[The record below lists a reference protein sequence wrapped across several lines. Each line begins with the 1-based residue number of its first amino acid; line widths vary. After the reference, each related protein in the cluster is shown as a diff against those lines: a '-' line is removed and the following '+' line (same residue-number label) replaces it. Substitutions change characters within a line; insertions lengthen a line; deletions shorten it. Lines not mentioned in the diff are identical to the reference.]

1 MLLRSPGL
9 CIRSGLKRGEGRAA
23 GWRSRCILRLPDAG
37 HFLDTHSATASL
49 QVEAVQQNG
58 LAQPREA
65 TCAKVAVQRAGRQ
78 PFAVDGLKIG
88 KAGGPEALNDFSL
101 RAAGAAALDLVVHRD
116 SGEHGGKLR
125 SDGFRLPQPGLPNR
139 ARLLLRDLPR
149 VVPARIVPLELGHAM
164 QSSTTTFRT
173 ARSGL
178 CLSARLRG
186 RRGGRGSKCP
196 PGRG

>member
-9 CIRSGLKRGEGRAA
+9 LIRSGRKRGEGRAA
-23 GWRSRCILRLPDAG
+23 GWRSRCILRLLDAG
-37 HFLDTHSATASL
+37 HVLDTHSAIASL

-116 SGEHGGKLR
+116 SGEHPLKLR
-125 SDGFRLPQPGLPNR
+125 GDDFRLPQADLPNSQHSVFSNVH
-139 ARLLLRDLPR
+139 ACHLC
-149 VVPARIVPLELGHAM
+149 ELSGSFAFH
-164 QSSTTTFRT
+164 TTFDNSDICDFLT
-173 ARSGL
+173 Y
-178 CLSARLRG
+178 
-186 RRGGRGSKCP
+186 
-196 PGRG
+196 